1 MQRLRPLAAIAA
13 GTLALW
19 LALPAYVNYD
29 TAWSLVWGRELAQ
42 GAGPNLEALSAPTP
56 HPLGTLLGVMLAPL
70 GAVAGDVA
78 TLLVLGSLA
87 AVVWLALALGR
98 AWFGGAA
105 GWIAA
110 ALALTSVP
118 LLTTAGRSYLDLPYL
133 ALVLGALVVET
144 RRRRAGAPVLAL
156 LAVAGLW
163 RPEAWLFSAAYWIWA
178 ARGRSRG
185 EAARLAA
192 LAVAA
197 PLVWLLGDLALTGDP
212 LHSFSWT
219 RDQAAVLGR
228 ARGPSALRAALPDK
242 LSHATGL
249 PILVAATAGL
259 ALLLRRRP
267 RDGGG
272 LAAAALGAAFVT
284 AGTLTAGGMPVVE
297 RYLLLPLM
305 LLIVLAGGAAVE
317 AWISVGLR
325 VAPAS
330 KFDSPGY
337 PHSRR
342 GTSLS
347 SVAGE
352 QAPAPRGP
360 VAIRVVLGATV
371 LVLLGSSVP
380 TRLSD
385 VAARRRDLAGQAT
398 LRADLRA
405 LADRGALPARCGR
418 VATSNHKLIPLLAL
432 WTGRAPGSF
441 SDAPAEAYVEPA
453 TAAARRALLVASSDP
468 PEAAPSPPA
477 GAVEVAR
484 NDAWRV
490 EARC

>member
-29 TAWSLVWGRELAQ
+29 TAWSLVWGRELAR

-56 HPLGTLLGVMLAPL
+56 HPLGTLLGVVLAPL
-70 GAVAGDVA
+70 GAAAGDA
-78 TLLVLGSLA
+78 AALLVLGSLA
-87 AVVWLALALGR
+87 AVVWLAFALGR
-98 AWFGGAA
+98 AWFGGAT
-105 GWIAA
+105 GWLAA
-110 ALALTSVP
+110 ALALTSVA
-118 LLTTAGRSYLDLPYL
+118 LLTTAARSYLDLPYL
-133 ALVLGALVVET
+133 ALVLVALVVET
-144 RRRRAGAPVLAL
+144 RRRRAGAPVLGL

-163 RPEAWLFSAAYWIWA
+163 RPEAWLFSAAYWVWA
-178 ARGRSRG
+178 APGRSRV
-185 EAARLAA
+185 EAARLAV

-212 LHSFSWT
+212 LHSFTWT
-219 RDQAAVLGR
+219 REQAAVLGR
-228 ARGPSALRAALPDK
+228 ARGPGALRAALPDK
-242 LSHATGL
+242 LAHAVGL
-249 PILVAATAGL
+249 PILVAGTAGL

-272 LAAAALGAAFVT
+272 LAATCLGAAFVT

-305 LLIVLAGGAAVE
+305 LLIVLAAGAAVE
-317 AWISVGLR
+317 AWMSLGLR

-337 PHSRR
+337 PRRKR
-342 GTSLS
+342 GTT
-347 SVAGE
+347 
-352 QAPAPRGP
+352 PRGP
-360 VAIRVVLGATV
+360 AAIRVVLGATV

-385 VAARRRDLAGQAT
+385 IVARRGDLAGQAA

-418 VATSNHKLIPLLAL
+418 VAASNHKLIPLLAL
-432 WTGRAPGSF
+432 WTGRAPGSL
-441 SDAPAEAYVEPA
+441 SDTPAEAYVEPA
-453 TAAARRALLVASSDP
+453 TAAARRALLVVSSDP
-468 PEAAPSPPA
+468 PEVAPSPPA

-484 NDAWRV
+484 NNAWRV